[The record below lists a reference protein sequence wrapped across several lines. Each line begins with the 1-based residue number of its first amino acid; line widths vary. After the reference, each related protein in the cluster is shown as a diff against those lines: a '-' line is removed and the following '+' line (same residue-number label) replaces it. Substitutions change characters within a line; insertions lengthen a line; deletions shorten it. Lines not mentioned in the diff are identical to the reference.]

1 MATRPT
7 VLPSG
12 IDSPPVDSNRFVNN
26 ATSATLVAADT
37 GKTYIITASGT
48 TTLTLPATAVGL
60 VYTMVWGGANG
71 GGTIQFAPVAADGIA
86 AVSSAVVNK
95 ALILAA
101 ATIKKGDYVTIA
113 SGVGAIGVTA
123 WHVTAQRGIL
133 TKQP

>member
-1 MATRPT
+1 MANRAT
-7 VLPSG
+7 VLPYG

-26 ATSATLVAADT
+26 ATSGTLVAADT
-37 GKTYIITASGT
+37 GKTYLITASGT

-60 VYTMVWGGANG
+60 VYTMAWVGANG

-86 AVSSAVVNK
+86 AVGSAVVNK

-113 SGVGAIGVTA
+113 SGVGATGVTA
-123 WHVTAQRGIL
+123 WHVTAQHGVL

>member
-1 MATRPT
+1 MAIRPT

-60 VYTMVWGGANG
+60 VYTMAWGGANG

-113 SGVGAIGVTA
+113 SGVGATGVTA